1 MQMGGG
7 EGGSVIVTGSAV
19 ILIFKCLRISVI
31 SLDLWEEGSAINTV
45 DDTGTINGAVTIN
58 GPGTS
63 GTGVGNI
70 VCAYLVV
77 KSWLLYWPVIM
88 SNMV

>member
-7 EGGSVIVTGSAV
+7 EGGSAIARGSAV
-19 ILIFKCLRISVI
+19 MLIFKCLRILVI
-31 SLDLWEEGSAINTV
+31 LLDLWEEGSAIDTV
-45 DDTGTINGAVTIN
+45 NDTGTIDGAVTIN

-63 GTGVGNI
+63 GTRVGDI
-70 VCAYLVV
+70 VCAHPVV